1 MLTDDLTSTSKYDAG
16 LQSEAYYR
24 TRMSAFQF
32 KLRSKLLRLVQ
43 RETPL
48 LSKIQKTCYTDW
60 LDIYFTYSANL
71 GSHTFYV
78 LCLPLPVWFGFTYR
92 DLVYVLGLG
101 IFFTGAVKDYLC
113 LPRPRCPP
121 LVRKTMSHY
130 TSQEYG
136 CPSSH
141 SANAS
146 AVFSLFSYYILAN
159 FDSYTVTTATLLM
172 LALFLYFASMVF
184 GRIYCG
190 MHGIVDVMVGILIG
204 TSTVI
209 LRLITKTNWDSFL
222 TSNSVLAPIIAVGV
236 YYALLYFHP
245 LPIDHCPCFE
255 DTVAFIGVLMGL
267 DMGFWLLANSS
278 YKAADMEYH
287 GSCKYS
293 LEQLGYIKT
302 ALRLALGIS
311 ILALWKTL
319 AKPLLTR
326 MFKPIH
332 SRVFASHAT
341 KLRNPSDCAALRPR
355 YELPLLVRLGVY
367 SGIAFIAIW
376 MDAIYKYVGL
386 ALD

>member
-16 LQSEAYYR
+16 LQPEAHYSAQ
-24 TRMSAFQF
+24 MNAFQF

-48 LSKIQKTCYTDW
+48 LSKIQKSCYTDW
-60 LDIYFTYSANL
+60 RDIYFTYSANI

-78 LCLPLPVWFGFTYR
+78 LCLPLPAWFGYSYR

-141 SANAS
+141 SANAA
-146 AVFSLFSYYILAN
+146 AVFSLLSYHILTN
-159 FDSYTVTTATLLM
+159 LDSFTATTAILLM
-172 LALFLYFASMVF
+172 LVLFLYFASMVF

-190 MHGIVDVMVGILIG
+190 MHGIVDVVVGILIG
-204 TSTVI
+204 TSAVI
-209 LRLITKTNWDSFL
+209 LRLITKSNWDSFL
-222 TSNSVLAPIIAVGV
+222 TSSSVLAPTIAVGF

-245 LPIDHCPCFE
+245 LPVDHCPCFE
-255 DTVAFIGVLMGL
+255 DSVAFMGVLMGL
-267 DMGFWLLANSS
+267 DIGFWLLANSS
-278 YKAADMEYH
+278 FKAADMEYH
-287 GSCKYS
+287 GTCKYS
-293 LEQLGYIKT
+293 LEQLGCMKS

-311 ILALWKTL
+311 ILATWKTL
-319 AKPLLTR
+319 AKPLLTIIL
-326 MFKPIH
+326 KPVH
-332 SRVFASHAT
+332 SRAFASQAT
-341 KLRNPSDCAALRPR
+341 KLDNPSDCAALRPR

-367 SGIAFIAIW
+367 SGIAIIALW